1 MARDKTDR
9 QSVRTPIPQ
18 EIWVLVSA
26 AFVIAVGFGL
36 IAPILPQF
44 ARSFGVSMA
53 AAGLVV
59 SVFAG
64 SRLFFAPVSGRLV
77 DLIGSRRVYLT
88 GLITV
93 AVTTSLIAFAQEYWH
108 IVALRAVGGIGST
121 MFTVSAMGLIVRISP
136 PEIRGRSSSVYAT
149 AFLTGSIIGPVIGAA
164 LSVLGMRIPFLIYGA
179 ALFLASFIVWWKLSA
194 AKIYGYDH
202 DTSAPPM
209 RFADAIGDSAYRSAL
224 VGGFANGWANLGVR
238 VALLPLF
245 AAAAFHTGGAVAG
258 VALAAFAVGNASA
271 LQVSGRL
278 ADRIGRKPLIITGL
292 VVNAL
297 FTAAIGLTSVPWT
310 LLAVSVGAG
319 AGAGLFLPSQQA
331 TLADII
337 GNHRSGGKV
346 LANFQ
351 MAQDLGA
358 ITGPVIVGALAD
370 AFGYRAAFAAC
381 GAVSLLAATA
391 WFWGRET
398 LDARRSV
405 SPVRT

>member
-1 MARDKTDR
+1 M
-9 QSVRTPIPQ
+9 
-18 EIWVLVSA
+18 LVCA
-26 AFVIAVGFGL
+26 AFIIAVGFGL

-53 AAGLVV
+53 AAGMVV
-59 SVFAG
+59 SVFAA

-88 GLITV
+88 GLLTV
-93 AVTTSLIAFAQEYWH
+93 AVTTGLIAFAREYWH
-108 IVALRAVGGIGST
+108 IVALRALGGIGST

-136 PEIRGRSSSVYAT
+136 PEIRGRASSVYAT
-149 AFLTGSIIGPVIGAA
+149 AFLTGSIVGPVIGAG
-164 LSVLGMRIPFLIYGA
+164 LSVLGMRTPFLIYGA

-194 AKIYGYDH
+194 ATVYGYDH

-209 RFADAIGDSAYRSAL
+209 RFSEAIRDSAYRSAL
-224 VGGFANGWANLGVR
+224 IGGFANGWANLGVR
-238 VALLPLF
+238 IALLPLF

-258 VALAAFAVGNASA
+258 IALAAFAVGNACA
-271 LQVSGRL
+271 LQVSGRF
-278 ADRIGRKPLIITGL
+278 ADRIGRKPLIVTGL
-292 VVNAL
+292 VVNGL
-297 FTAAIGLTSVPWT
+297 FTAAIGLTSLPWT

-337 GNHRSGGKV
+337 GNHRSGGRV

-358 ITGPVIVGALAD
+358 IAGPVIVGALAD

-381 GAVSLLAATA
+381 GAVSLLAACA
-391 WFWGRET
+391 WLLGRET
-398 LDARRSV
+398 LDTRRTV
-405 SPVRT
+405 TPVPTR

>member
-1 MARDKTDR
+1 M
-9 QSVRTPIPQ
+9 
-18 EIWVLVSA
+18 LVCA
-26 AFVIAVGFGL
+26 AFIIAVGFGL

-53 AAGLVV
+53 AAGMVV
-59 SVFAG
+59 SVFAA

-88 GLITV
+88 GLLTV
-93 AVTTSLIAFAQEYWH
+93 AVTTGLIAFAREYWH
-108 IVALRAVGGIGST
+108 IVALRALGGIGST

-136 PEIRGRSSSVYAT
+136 PEIRGRASSVYAT
-149 AFLTGSIIGPVIGAA
+149 AFLTGSIVGPVIGAG
-164 LSVLGMRIPFLIYGA
+164 LSVLGMRTPFLIYGA

-194 AKIYGYDH
+194 AKVHGYDH

-209 RFADAIGDSAYRSAL
+209 RFSEAIRDSAYRSAL
-224 VGGFANGWANLGVR
+224 IGGFANGWANLGVR
-238 VALLPLF
+238 IALLPLF

-258 VALAAFAVGNASA
+258 IALAAFAVGNACA
-271 LQVSGRL
+271 LQVSGRF
-278 ADRIGRKPLIITGL
+278 ADRIGRKPLIVTGL
-292 VVNAL
+292 VVNGL
-297 FTAAIGLTSVPWT
+297 FTAAIGLTSLPWT

-337 GNHRSGGKV
+337 GNHRSGGRV

-358 ITGPVIVGALAD
+358 IAGPVIVGALAD

-381 GAVSLLAATA
+381 GAVSLLAACA
-391 WFWGRET
+391 WLLGRET
-398 LDARRSV
+398 LDTRRTV
-405 SPVRT
+405 TPVPTR